1 MGLGRHPAG
10 SVLAIMRNRAVLGM
24 WFPFASESWVS
35 LEIPLHSH
43 SSLNRT
49 PGRLLWPGHSNSQ
62 DHHSLLLI
70 LIINQNLK
78 LKINLVVNPN
88 VNR

>member
-1 MGLGRHPAG
+1 MGLGWHPAG
-10 SVLAIMRNRAVLGM
+10 SVLAIMRNGAVLGM

-35 LEIPLHSH
+35 LETPLHSH

-49 PGRLLWPGHSNSQ
+49 LGRLLWPGHSNSH
-62 DHHSLLLI
+62 DRHSLLLI
-70 LIINQNLK
+70 LIINQNLE
-78 LKINLVVNPN
+78 LKINLVVNPS

>member
-1 MGLGRHPAG
+1 MGLGQHLAG
-10 SVLAIMRNRAVLGM
+10 SLLAIMRNGAVLGM

-35 LEIPLHSH
+35 LETPLHGH
-43 SSLNRT
+43 SSPNRT
-49 PGRLLWPGHSNSQ
+49 PGRLLWPGHLNSQ
-62 DHHSLLLI
+62 DRHSLLLI

-78 LKINLVVNPN
+78 LKINLMVNPS